1 MTECYSVTVC
11 PSGIAIPALARLPC
25 CPALAID
32 PLPPSTQLNHTTHPL
47 SGITQNLLKE
57 NNFLRRFMEMI
68 YSITWSNIAVSWKWE
83 IMETEFR
90 VNDSVCNWLEI
101 QASPPCVD
109 VDVGQH
115 DIMM

>member
-1 MTECYSVTVC
+1 MQKRT
-11 PSGIAIPALARLPC
+11 RLSFE
-25 CPALAID
+25 L
-32 PLPPSTQLNHTTHPL
+32 T
-47 SGITQNLLKE
+47 
-57 NNFLRRFMEMI
+57 
-68 YSITWSNIAVSWKWE
+68 E

>member
-1 MTECYSVTVC
+1 
-11 PSGIAIPALARLPC
+11 
-25 CPALAID
+25 
-32 PLPPSTQLNHTTHPL
+32 
-47 SGITQNLLKE
+47 
-57 NNFLRRFMEMI
+57 MI
-68 YSITWSNIAVSWKWE
+68 YPITWSNIAVSWKWE

-90 VNDSVCNWLEI
+90 VNDSLCNWLEI